1 MLLDTDVLIW
11 YMRGD
16 GNARDLVE
24 GLPNIT
30 LSAVTQP
37 GKSGTKKVGETSFFE
52 FFDHFVQDFPGK

>member
-16 GNARDLVE
+16 GNARDLIE

-30 LSAVTQP
+30 LCW
-37 GKSGTKKVGETSFFE
+37 
-52 FFDHFVQDFPGK
+52 FPRALRGNRIAAHLRRIIPNKH